1 MKYISLFKMVDIMKK
16 YTDKR
21 LAILAESINV
31 NIKALY
37 TVAISL
43 NANIIERDSIYADR
57 KQPVVTNALT
67 CIIDDITN
75 YFINTLD
82 KPLDKPLDKQLNK
95 QLNKQLASI
104 PDDDLEISCSDDDAA
119 NTMADIFMKQQN
131 ELDDIMLQQNELDA
145 LMAEKRKKSLEL
157 SDIPKRNINF
167 HLETVPTATVPTIVE
182 ERADNI
188 NIPQN
193 IPINALTRIS
203 PNEREEL
210 LYKLFITAT
219 ENVKKKQI
227 TCDVETAVNA
237 EADRLL
243 KLYLETH

>member
-1 MKYISLFKMVDIMKK
+1 MVDIMKK

-21 LAILAESINV
+21 LSILAESINV

-57 KQPVVTNALT
+57 KQHVVTDALT

-75 YFINTLD
+75 YFINKLD
-82 KPLDKPLDKQLNK
+82 MPLAKPLANIQNSRQDNLV
-95 QLNKQLASI
+95 ASI
-104 PDDDLEISCSDDDAA
+104 PDDDLEISCSDDDDAA

-145 LMAEKRKKSLEL
+145 LMTEKRNQSLEL

-188 NIPQN
+188 NTSQN

-227 TCDVETAVNA
+227 TCDVETAVNT

>member
-1 MKYISLFKMVDIMKK
+1 MVDIMKK

-21 LAILAESINV
+21 LAILAESIDT

-43 NANIIERDSIYADR
+43 NANIIERDSINKD
-57 KQPVVTNALT
+57 QHVSTDLLT
-67 CIIDDITN
+67 RIIDDITN
-75 YFINTLD
+75 YFIHVVGKPVD
-82 KPLDKPLDKQLNK
+82 KPIVKPVAKSVSKQ
-95 QLNKQLASI
+95 S
-104 PDDDLEISCSDDDAA
+104 DDDLEISCSDDDA
-119 NTMADIFMKQQN
+119 NTMTDIFMKQQS

-145 LMAEKRKKSLEL
+145 LMAEKRKQSLEL
-157 SDIPKRNINF
+157 HDIPKRNINF
-167 HLETVPTATVPTIVE
+167 HLETVPTATVPVIVE

-188 NIPQN
+188 DAICNMPPKVQQIT
-193 IPINALTRIS
+193 INALTRIS
-203 PNEREEL
+203 PSERDEV
-210 LYKLFITAT
+210 LYKLFVTAT

-227 TCDVETAVNA
+227 TTCVEDAVNA